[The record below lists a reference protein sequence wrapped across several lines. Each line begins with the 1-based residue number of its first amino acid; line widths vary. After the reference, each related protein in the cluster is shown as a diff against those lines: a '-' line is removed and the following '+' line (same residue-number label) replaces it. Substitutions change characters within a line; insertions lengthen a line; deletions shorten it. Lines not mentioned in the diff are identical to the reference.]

1 MKYVSENFTA
11 VFKKSYPHA
20 IIFATTS
27 YLSIERTMESSLSFE
42 PGTDLDHVTAE
53 QFDFVS
59 YLKDTNIKI
68 GCLTENSDD
77 GKPILK

>member
-20 IIFATTS
+20 IIFVTTS
-27 YLSIERTMESSLSFE
+27 YLSFE

-68 GCLTENSDD
+68 GCLMENSDD